1 MAEITHD
8 SVLFEKTP
16 AHLNNRIK
24 MFGMFEGNQAILKF
38 SHSPKL
44 KSKFQQ
50 RERFYHHLSFLLC
63 QEFRYKENTF
73 IRQYAVDKTNQDKA
87 CGSGLHS
94 KKRKISVP
102 SCRQK
107 EQEEPFFVVVVLW
120 IRVFVGSD
128 RLMQKK
134 GIFQYIQTGCLITWQ
149 LQQAWVL
156 LMVSRV
162 TQITAQSF
170 SISYSLLYSRIS
182 SPSRKGQT
190 ESQTRQ
196 ERSSSLHSPYN
207 DRAFPISL
215 PPPFFFLFILHQ
227 CEGLCSDALIDA
239 SIADNKP
246 LCMFLIALILG

>member
-1 MAEITHD
+1 MLLIKLIRTKPVVQGFIQRKGK
-8 SVLFEKTP
+8 SVFRHADKK
-16 AHLNNRIK
+16 NRR
-24 MFGMFEGNQAILKF
+24 NL
-38 SHSPKL
+38 
-44 KSKFQQ
+44 
-50 RERFYHHLSFLLC
+50 
-63 QEFRYKENTF
+63 
-73 IRQYAVDKTNQDKA
+73 
-87 CGSGLHS
+87 
-94 KKRKISVP
+94 
-102 SCRQK
+102 
-107 EQEEPFFVVVVLW
+107 FFVVVVLW

-134 GIFQYIQTGCLITWQ
+134 GIFQYIQTRCLITWQ

-215 PPPFFFLFILHQ
+215 PPPFFFFLFILHQ

>member
-1 MAEITHD
+1 MQT
-8 SVLFEKTP
+8 K
-16 AHLNNRIK
+16 RI
-24 MFGMFEGNQAILKF
+24 GG
-38 SHSPKL
+38 
-44 KSKFQQ
+44 
-50 RERFYHHLSFLLC
+50 
-63 QEFRYKENTF
+63 T
-73 IRQYAVDKTNQDKA
+73 
-87 CGSGLHS
+87 
-94 KKRKISVP
+94 
-102 SCRQK
+102 
-107 EQEEPFFVVVVLW
+107 FFVVVVLW
-120 IRVFVGSD
+120 IRMFVGSD

-196 ERSSSLHSPYN
+196 ERSSSPRSTPPTMTEHFPFLSPPL
-207 DRAFPISL
+207 F
-215 PPPFFFLFILHQ
+215 FILHQ

-239 SIADNKP
+239 SIA
-246 LCMFLIALILG
+246 

>member
-1 MAEITHD
+1 MLLIKLIRTKPVVQGFIQRKGK
-8 SVLFEKTP
+8 SVFRHADKK
-16 AHLNNRIK
+16 NRR
-24 MFGMFEGNQAILKF
+24 N
-38 SHSPKL
+38 H
-44 KSKFQQ
+44 
-50 RERFYHHLSFLLC
+50 FLL
-63 QEFRYKENTF
+63 
-73 IRQYAVDKTNQDKA
+73 
-87 CGSGLHS
+87 L
-94 KKRKISVP
+94 
-102 SCRQK
+102 
-107 EQEEPFFVVVVLW
+107 LW

-196 ERSSSLHSPYN
+196 ERSSSPRSTPPAMTEH
-207 DRAFPISL
+207 FPFL
-215 PPPFFFLFILHQ
+215 FPPFFH
-227 CEGLCSDALIDA
+227 
-239 SIADNKP
+239 IAP
-246 LCMFLIALILG
+246 A